1 MKQLEFSDVMA
12 LPVTDLADVWK
23 EVTAMRRTQK
33 ILAKYYKMRSEEA
46 ETYRETKAKKRSKIL

>member
-46 ETYRETKAKKRSKIL
+46 DKYRETKAKER